1 MFGMPPVLAEL
12 QRELIVAST
21 QDGLAA
27 ARRPSNRACADAL
40 ARCAVPHQLDGR
52 RLHGPVSVIMIEKH
66 LRDGYDQAA
75 DKAG

>member
-1 MFGMPPVLAEL
+1 MPPVLAEL

-27 ARRPSNRACADAL
+27 ARRPSNRACADTL

-52 RLHGPVSVIMIEKH
+52 RFHGPVSVMIEKH
-66 LRDGYDQAA
+66 LWDGYNQAA